1 MNILFTNTASVEFA
15 RKKIFLFISLT
26 VLLFSGIL
34 KTGHAAAQDI
44 KVLPGENDLI
54 SVFLDFSFHQQY
66 IRETI
71 TFVNYVRDREL
82 SHVHIMMTLHRSGS
96 GGDNF
101 VISFIG
107 RGSYEGMNNVITYWD
122 QGTNTDDETRQGL
135 VKMISMGLSPYV
147 ANTNMANQ
155 ITINTNNNLS
165 VERVPVEDPWN
176 NWIVEIYGGANF
188 KKESSKSSFDS
199 RWGFYVDKLSEDWK
213 IRMRPYFNVNKRTFI
228 HDDDAIVSLS
238 HRNGFDGYL
247 IRSISQHWS
256 AGLFVNMISSTF
268 HNMKFNIEAAP
279 GVEYS
284 LYPYTE
290 ASRKA
295 VTLVYR
301 MGVGYHNYIEETMF
315 FKQEEYLANQTLNLS
330 VRIQQPWGSFRADI
344 SGSHYFHDFKANRA
358 SLSSSLD
365 FRIFKGLSLNIR
377 GDFDLINDLVSLPA
391 SDLSLEEIL
400 LQQRRQATNY
410 QMSGSI
416 GFTYKFGSQY
426 SNVVNTRF

>member
-228 HDDDAIVSLS
+228 YDDDAIVSLS

>member
-188 KKESSKSSFDS
+188 KKE
-199 RWGFYVDKLSEDWK
+199 
-213 IRMRPYFNVNKRTFI
+213 
-228 HDDDAIVSLS
+228 
-238 HRNGFDGYL
+238 
-247 IRSISQHWS
+247 
-256 AGLFVNMISSTF
+256 
-268 HNMKFNIEAAP
+268 
-279 GVEYS
+279 
-284 LYPYTE
+284 
-290 ASRKA
+290 RKW
-295 VTLVYR
+295 
-301 MGVGYHNYIEETMF
+301 
-315 FKQEEYLANQTLNLS
+315 
-330 VRIQQPWGSFRADI
+330 P
-344 SGSHYFHDFKANRA
+344 
-358 SLSSSLD
+358 
-365 FRIFKGLSLNIR
+365 
-377 GDFDLINDLVSLPA
+377 
-391 SDLSLEEIL
+391 
-400 LQQRRQATNY
+400 
-410 QMSGSI
+410 
-416 GFTYKFGSQY
+416 
-426 SNVVNTRF
+426 